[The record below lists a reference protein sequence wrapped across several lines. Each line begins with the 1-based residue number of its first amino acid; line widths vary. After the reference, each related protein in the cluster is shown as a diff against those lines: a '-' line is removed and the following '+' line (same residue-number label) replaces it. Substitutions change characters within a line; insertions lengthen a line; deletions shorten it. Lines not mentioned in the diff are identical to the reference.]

1 MKTKLLPGLLVLL
14 LFTGCK
20 KDKKA
25 APVIYSVSGDTF
37 ALSSYQT
44 NFGAGVNAAVNQY
57 PCMAYNTLTFYRDST
72 SSSSY
77 YGLDSCFITPTHLQ
91 SAGAQVYGLPG
102 TLPLP
107 STWSQKGNNI
117 YVLYPGNPKPVQG
130 VVTNVNGSLQ
140 IDFKDTVESGAK
152 TYYINSLEVQQ

>member
-1 MKTKLLPGLLVLL
+1 MKTNLLPGLLILL
-14 LFTGCK
+14 LFAACK
-20 KDKKA
+20 KDKKPV
-25 APVIYSVSGDTF
+25 PVIYSVSGYTF
-37 ALSSYQT
+37 TLSSYQT
-44 NFGAGVNAAVNQY
+44 NYGIGVNASVNQY

-102 TLPLP
+102 TLPLS
-107 STWSQKGNNI
+107 STWSQKGNNV
-117 YVLYPGNPKPVQG
+117 YVLYPGNPKSVPG
-130 VVTNVNGSLQ
+130 VVSNINGSLQ
-140 IDFKDTVESGAK
+140 ILFKDTVQSDGK

>member
-14 LFTGCK
+14 LFAACK
-20 KDKKA
+20 KDKKP
-25 APVIYSVSGDTF
+25 APVIYSVSGYVFT
-37 ALSSYQT
+37 LSSYQT
-44 NFGAGVNAAVNQY
+44 NYGIGVNASVNQY

-77 YGLDSCFITPTHLQ
+77 DGLDSCFITPTRLQ
-91 SAGAQVYGLPG
+91 SAGAHVYGLPG

-107 STWSQKGNNI
+107 STWSQKGNNV
-117 YVLYPGNPKPVQG
+117 YVLYPGNSKPVPG
-130 VVTNVNGSLQ
+130 IVSNVNGSLQ
-140 IDFKDTVESGAK
+140 INFKDTVQSGGK